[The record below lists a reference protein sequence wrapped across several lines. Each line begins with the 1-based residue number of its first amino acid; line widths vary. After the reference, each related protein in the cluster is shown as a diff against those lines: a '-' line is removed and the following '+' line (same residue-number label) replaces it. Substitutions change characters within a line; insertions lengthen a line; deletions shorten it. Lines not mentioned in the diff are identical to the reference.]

1 MEQSNFCRRTNKD
14 WLANL
19 TPVRTN
25 INIIILWASILTFI
39 LSYVLS
45 VITHKNTT
53 KTKYSGNIQFF
64 LRVRIRIAME
74 MMIAQIEIANFMRI
88 SLVASAAMSTK
99 SKSSSNPKSTS
110 SDSQLDVNLQ

>member
-1 MEQSNFCRRTNKD
+1 
-14 WLANL
+14 
-19 TPVRTN
+19 
-25 INIIILWASILTFI
+25 
-39 LSYVLS
+39 
-45 VITHKNTT
+45 
-53 KTKYSGNIQFF
+53 
-64 LRVRIRIAME
+64 